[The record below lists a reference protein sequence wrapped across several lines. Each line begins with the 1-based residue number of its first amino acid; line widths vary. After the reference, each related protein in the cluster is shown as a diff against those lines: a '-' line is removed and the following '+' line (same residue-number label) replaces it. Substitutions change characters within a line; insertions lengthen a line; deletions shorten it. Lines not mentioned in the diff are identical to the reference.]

1 MAKFYVQSGTFRSV
15 VAADSARKAALWA
28 VHQVMQQVLPTDED
42 DDSLSAS
49 ATNENSSNTITN
61 RPPSGDAS
69 GQRPGSTPVAVLDGR
84 VRISER
90 GYDRNDCAEMPTMEV
105 VAEWNQMVLTLDRLQ
120 QMMRHG

>member
-1 MAKFYVQSGTFRSV
+1 MQSGTFRSV

-42 DDSLSAS
+42 NDSL
-49 ATNENSSNTITN
+49 
-61 RPPSGDAS
+61 PAS
-69 GQRPGSTPVAVLDGR
+69 GTNNNPASQSPDCQSPASQPAGSTPVAVLDGR

-120 QMMRHG
+120 QMMRRA